1 MDRNV
6 RIAKQ
11 LVRLAKSLVA
21 ADQGAFDG
29 EITIGNDER
38 IAGEGAFDN
47 EIAIGSTRT
56 AGIYNVEDEETKNS
70 RKRQEQRD
78 QNLRDNPKNLTDVLR
93 DVVNKFKNQFN
104 LKGNKITYNNWYSS
118 VTSYL
123 NGKDSKYGKI
133 EVMMGAK
140 IEQKGKN
147 AEITVESYVSDDD
160 HRSEVFDTSKIVL
173 KPGTSSCKIEVS
185 GNDIVFYGSNSRQ
198 AEEFANDAYN
208 KLISG
213 LTKAS
218 SFKLRDKLYKMNT
231 PWIKRLFGIGK

>member
-93 DVVNKFKNQFN
+93 DV
-104 LKGNKITYNNWYSS
+104 
-118 VTSYL
+118 
-123 NGKDSKYGKI
+123 
-133 EVMMGAK
+133 
-140 IEQKGKN
+140 
-147 AEITVESYVSDDD
+147 
-160 HRSEVFDTSKIVL
+160 
-173 KPGTSSCKIEVS
+173 SC
-185 GNDIVFYGSNSRQ
+185 
-198 AEEFANDAYN
+198 
-208 KLISG
+208 
-213 LTKAS
+213 
-218 SFKLRDKLYKMNT
+218 LRT
-231 PWIKRLFGIGK
+231 F